1 MKHANSFAF
10 ALLLGACQEEEP
22 TMTFGLALRALGTDR
37 PAELAQPLCSP
48 PGAYDGSTTGVSIDV
63 TEIGELPQL
72 MLEAEPDAEE
82 NVYRVRLYVL
92 EREPGQ
98 IWWEPGEILAERSYD
113 GDFGERGEQDSF
125 VVDFDGEQYTVEVLG
140 LPAATPCPEQLAD
153 SGDVVR

>member
-1 MKHANSFAF
+1 
-10 ALLLGACQEEEP
+10 
-22 TMTFGLALRALGTDR
+22 MTFGLALRALGTDR
-37 PAELAQPLCSP
+37 PAELAQRVCSP
-48 PGAYDGSTTGVSIDV
+48 PGAYDGSATGVSIDV

-113 GDFGERGEQDSF
+113 SEFGERGAEDSF
-125 VVDFDGEQYTVEVLG
+125 GVDFDGEEYTVEVLG
-140 LPAATPCPEQLAD
+140 LPAATPCP
-153 SGDVVR
+153 